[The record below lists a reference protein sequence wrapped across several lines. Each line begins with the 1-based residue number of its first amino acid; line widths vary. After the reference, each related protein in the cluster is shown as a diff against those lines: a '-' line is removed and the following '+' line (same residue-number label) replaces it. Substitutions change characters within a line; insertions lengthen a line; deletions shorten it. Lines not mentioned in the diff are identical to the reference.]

1 MPAGATAPPRSLRAM
16 SSSDELI
23 RLSADEAFVLYDFA
37 HRLVLDI
44 SAEETDA
51 VFEDRGEWM
60 ALSSLLGQLET
71 RLPQIFM
78 PDYRERLHAAR
89 LRLRP
94 ADEADEEDSADK
106 DH

>member
-1 MPAGATAPPRSLRAM
+1 M

-23 RLSADEAFVLYDFA
+23 RLSPDEAFVLYDFA

-44 SAEETDA
+44 AGEESEA
-51 VFEDRGEWM
+51 IFEDRGEWS
-60 ALSSLLGQLET
+60 ALSSVLGQLET

-94 ADEADEEDSADK
+94 LDDESSEECNKTDAR
-106 DH
+106 